1 MIQVIKGTDIQI
13 NVKFTISNADIQGIE
28 LWYYT
33 NANNMISIPQDNI
46 VPNLDGNGYKVAL
59 TSEDTQDFKGLVKCK
74 YHIKLNNDIFPDG
87 IQDII
92 GDSNLNLNFI

>member
-46 VPNLDGNGYKVAL
+46 
-59 TSEDTQDFKGLVKCK
+59 E
-74 YHIKLNNDIFPDG
+74 
-87 IQDII
+87 I
-92 GDSNLNLNFI
+92 GRAHV